1 MKKIVGFLAAAGM
14 ALAPVAASAQ
24 ASALSLRAAAP
35 MLSGFSFFQDDEGE
49 SNRGGGSTA
58 VILGVVLIVLIGAA
72 AIAGNGNDP
81 DNTPSSP

>member
-24 ASALSLRAAAP
+24 SANALSLRAAAP
-35 MLSGFSFFQDDEGE
+35 MLPGFSFLQDDETDGGT
-49 SNRGGGSTA
+49 GGGSTA

-72 AIAGNGNDP
+72 AISGGGDP
-81 DNTPSSP
+81 DNTPASP